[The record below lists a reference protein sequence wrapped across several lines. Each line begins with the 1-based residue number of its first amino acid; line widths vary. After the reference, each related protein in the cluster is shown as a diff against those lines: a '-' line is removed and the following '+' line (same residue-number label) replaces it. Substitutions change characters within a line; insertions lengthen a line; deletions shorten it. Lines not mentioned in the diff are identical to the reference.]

1 MHLYFV
7 FVHAF
12 KIIMYGNVF
21 LISIFLHQDSRTWCV
36 LLFFLFFIFFV
47 KFLFVCM
54 IKLWQCTLVL
64 LFSRLL
70 RVLFVCLFVFVYLH
84 RALRTP
90 SCFNCLHLQHHP
102 FLLHFNLSVNE
113 ILHWRLS
120 NEILAPKLW
129 LQCNVSFV
137 SIMVMKNLLTRN
149 DTTNK
154 PQISSIGHHHITL
167 FFMCNIMKHN
177 ILKLGC
183 NTKIYH

>member
-1 MHLYFV
+1 
-7 FVHAF
+7 
-12 KIIMYGNVF
+12 
-21 LISIFLHQDSRTWCV
+21 LHQDSRTWCV